1 MKYFWETTG
10 SIKKGVGFT
19 HFDETHLTWIILFLA
34 VTVAVCLIYRRADA
48 SSRRALRLTIGTLI
62 LLDEAAKL
70 VMLFATGLFTKNYLP
85 LQLCTINIFIVAIH
99 MLRPSKMLD
108 NFLYAICTPAAIA
121 ALLLPTWVK
130 LPAANFMHIHSM
142 TIHMLLAIYPI
153 MLVAGGD
160 IKPRLREVGKCV
172 LLLVAMAIPV
182 YLLNMKLGTNYMFL
196 MKHANILPLKL
207 AEQLTGE
214 HLFAF
219 PVLLIVLV
227 AIMYVPWEIA
237 RKRKKSVA

>member
-1 MKYFWETTG
+1 
-10 SIKKGVGFT
+10 
-19 HFDETHLTWIILFLA
+19 
-34 VTVAVCLIYRRADA
+34 
-48 SSRRALRLTIGTLI
+48 
-62 LLDEAAKL
+62 
-70 VMLFATGLFTKNYLP
+70 
-85 LQLCTINIFIVAIH
+85 
-99 MLRPSKMLD
+99 
-108 NFLYAICTPAAIA
+108 
-121 ALLLPTWVK
+121 
-130 LPAANFMHIHSM
+130 
-142 TIHMLLAIYPI
+142 